1 MILNTLESKTNLL
14 DVNTRHVNSP
24 QMSGVLGQINPE
36 INARFIGGQC
46 QKKAVCI
53 KLLIFLNSY
62 ECKINI
68 KNFDMEVSARN
79 SNKKTGY
86 F

>member
-1 MILNTLESKTNLL
+1 
-14 DVNTRHVNSP
+14 
-24 QMSGVLGQINPE
+24 MSGALRQINPE

-46 QKKAVCI
+46 QKKVACR
-53 KLLIFLNSY
+53 KLLNFLNSH